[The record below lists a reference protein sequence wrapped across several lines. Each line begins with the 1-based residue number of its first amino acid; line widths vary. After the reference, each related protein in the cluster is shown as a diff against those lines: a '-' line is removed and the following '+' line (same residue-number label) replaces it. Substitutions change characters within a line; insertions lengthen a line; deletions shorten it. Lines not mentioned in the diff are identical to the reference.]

1 MPKGDYMG
9 IKNKSLLFTTA
20 IAGILTG
27 GVASA
32 AEQSQIQVQ
41 DSVTNVVTGE
51 QDARLGGDLGSL
63 LLAASEDSGGGDFGA
78 SVAAG
83 AAGGAA
89 VGAPPQA
96 NNPTR

>member
-1 MPKGDYMG
+1 MG

-63 LLAASEDSGGGDFGA
+63 LLAASEDSGGGDFGG
-78 SVAAG
+78 VLG
-83 AAGGAA
+83 LPTQ
-89 VGAPPQA
+89 PPEGKR
-96 NNPTR
+96 PGVR